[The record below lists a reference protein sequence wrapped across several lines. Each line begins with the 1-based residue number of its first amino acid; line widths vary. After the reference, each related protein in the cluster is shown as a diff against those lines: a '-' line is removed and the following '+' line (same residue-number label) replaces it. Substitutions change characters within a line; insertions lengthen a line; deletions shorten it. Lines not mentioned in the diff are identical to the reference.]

1 MCCPSF
7 PYRTVGGSRGWFATR
22 RANMADNASLR
33 EKAPESDSPSS
44 VQQTQPLE
52 TTAAP
57 PPDGGLVAWLQVLA
71 GHFVVFN
78 TWGYIISFGIFQPYY
93 EDVLSLE
100 ASAVSWVGSIQIC
113 LIFLVGTFSG
123 RMFDAGYY
131 RALNIVGIAMQLVG
145 IFTTSVSTKYWHL
158 FLAQGLCQGMG
169 CGMIFAPMIANIA
182 TYFSRRRSVAMTIAA
197 CGGATG
203 GIVFPLI
210 AQQLLHRTS
219 FGWTVRA
226 MGFVE
231 LATYIVVLTVTRTRL
246 APRRTGPLIDLSA
259 FKDLTYVFFAIATFF
274 TLWATYFAY
283 YYVRFPQYCRW
294 GEMTANQ
301 GKPIL
306 GSCICCR
313 EAWRHARYLV

>member
-1 MCCPSF
+1 M
-7 PYRTVGGSRGWFATR
+7 VNNA
-22 RANMADNASLR
+22 AAD

-44 VQQTQPLE
+44 IQQTQPAE
-52 TTAAP
+52 TSIGP

-93 EDVLSLE
+93 EQVLSLQP
-100 ASAVSWVGSIQIC
+100 SAVAWVGSIQIC

-131 RALNIVGIAMQLVG
+131 RHLLVVGILMQLVG
-145 IFTTSVSTKYWHL
+145 IFTTSVATKYWQL
-158 FLAQGLCQGMG
+158 FLAQGLCQGLG
-169 CGMIFAPMIANIA
+169 CGMIFAPMIANTA
-182 TYFSRRRSVAMTIAA
+182 TYFSRRRNIAMTIAA

-203 GIVFPLI
+203 GIIFPLI
-210 AQQLLHRTS
+210 AQQLLHRAS

-231 LATYIVVLTVTRTRL
+231 LATYIVVLAVTRTRL
-246 APRRTGPLIDLSA
+246 PPRRAGPLVDVAA
-259 FKDLTYVFFAIATFF
+259 FKDLTYLFFAIAMFF

-283 YYVRFPQYCRW
+283 YYV
-294 GEMTANQ
+294 
-301 GKPIL
+301 
-306 GSCICCR
+306 S
-313 EAWRHARYLV
+313 YLNLNLFFFDCLAC